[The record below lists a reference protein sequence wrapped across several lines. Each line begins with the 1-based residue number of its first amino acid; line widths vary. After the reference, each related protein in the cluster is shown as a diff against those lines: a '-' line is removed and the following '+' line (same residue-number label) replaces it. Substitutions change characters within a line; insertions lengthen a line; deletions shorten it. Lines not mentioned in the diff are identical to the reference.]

1 MAQPLRDSIE
11 ISEWD
16 MHRPC
21 VFCGSPECDPD
32 EMDLWITHMVTWHGY
47 KVDQDTPADPKGN
60 APRTVKMRLVGWST
74 HARFAA
80 NQRVTVRAAVLQREF
95 AHRHGTVVGYNPSTS
110 EFAVTFSDTPTYG
123 VLLPADLEAYVSA
136 R

>member
-1 MAQPLRDSIE
+1 MAQPLRENLE

-21 VFCGSPECDPD
+21 VFCGSAECDPD
-32 EMDLWITHMVTWHGY
+32 EIDVWITHMVTWHGY
-47 KVDQDTPADPKGN
+47 KVTDDTPADAKGN
-60 APRTVKMRLVGWST
+60 APRTVKMQLVGWST
-74 HARFAA
+74 HARFAV
-80 NQRVTVRAAVLQREF
+80 NQRVVVKAAVLQREF

-110 EFAVTFSDTPTYG
+110 EFAVTFSENPTHG
-123 VLLPADLEAYVSA
+123 VLLPADLEAYVS